1 MLLVS
6 VSIQDMYRPAEQ
18 VPLRGIG
25 SVLREKDRDK
35 NIIPKCE
42 WQTVKNT
49 RTPGFIYTTSPKL
62 SMYSCISLN
71 NPSILILL

>member
-1 MLLVS
+1 MLLVN

-25 SVLREKDRDK
+25 SVLGEKDRDK

-42 WQTVKNT
+42 WQTIKD
-49 RTPGFIYTTSPKL
+49 
-62 SMYSCISLN
+62 
-71 NPSILILL
+71 